1 MSHLANNTESSLREV
16 ESACSELRTLQ
27 YWFGFAHF
35 LTQVPIANI
44 SIQHED
50 RHLPSSERSVRSFH
64 LSAASNEFVEGL
76 TNLLKEEHARVAARI
91 AELEARMAA
100 WE

>member
-1 MSHLANNTESSLREV
+1 MSDLAINAESSLRKV
-16 ESACSELRTLQ
+16 ESACSELRMLQ

-35 LTQVPIANI
+35 LTQVPMADI

-50 RHLPSSERSVRSFH
+50 RLHRSVRSFE
-64 LSAASNEFVEGL
+64 LSAASNEFIEGL
-76 TNLLKEEHARVAARI
+76 TNLLKEERARVAARI